1 MNIFTDPRTGE
12 TFSAK
17 WVTIFSTAGGLVVI
31 IAACFP
37 KFTGLLWGTA
47 IPFAMFLFGIAGKGA
62 SDMVKKKNGKVNEKM
77 ESSSSQNN
85 QSLT

>member
-17 WVTIFSTAGGLVVI
+17 WITIFSGAGGLVVI

-37 KFTGLLWGTA
+37 RFTGLLWGTA
-47 IPFAMFLFGIAGKGA
+47 IPFATILFGMATKGA
-62 SDMVKKKNGKVNEKM
+62 RDMAKKKNRKVGGNV
-77 ESSSSQNN
+77 ESNKSQNN